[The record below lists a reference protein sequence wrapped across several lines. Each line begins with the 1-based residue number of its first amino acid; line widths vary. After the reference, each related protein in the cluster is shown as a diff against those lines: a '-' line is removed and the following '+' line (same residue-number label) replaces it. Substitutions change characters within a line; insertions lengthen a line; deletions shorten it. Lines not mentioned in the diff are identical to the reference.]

1 VDRKSALRRKIT
13 SFLYPNFKLI
23 SEDNFNI
30 QNVKKLLDNEHFG
43 LDDVKERILEFV
55 SVGIMKK
62 NLKEKILLLH
72 GPPGVGKTSLAISI
86 AK

>member
-1 VDRKSALRRKIT
+1 MDRKSALRRKIT

>member
-1 VDRKSALRRKIT
+1 
-13 SFLYPNFKLI
+13 LYPNFKLI